1 MDDLV
6 RSVSITLSGSTRFA
20 RRPGQIPLVVAVD
33 RVIRRLSASPARP
46 LCFTSPGGQLVC
58 FALLD
63 LYALRQ
69 CLRARELRSS
79 SSSWLSFDAKRLRRL
94 RLVGLRPVS
103 RRQLDLQPPRLSAR
117 IGFVPAGPLLLE
129 TTFADRGIVAQMSV
143 AFKSTFSLGKSAP
156 AEAVA
161 PTPSN
166 ARRLSSVA
174 APAAS
179 ERKPSNRVDAS
190 RRHTMAIT
198 QDVRASLN
206 TGTPLSEARGLS
218 RHSRIESF
226 RPLPPLPPQEE
237 MLVNVGLGLLNTTLT
252 SDSEE
257 GPSSDTPSSAERV
270 VARRISLPPTI
281 TAPSLRTGTSDA
293 SSTQDRRRSSAIV
306 TGTSGSATSAQVL
319 TGVRVNVATSRRVEH
334 GRLSMSGPPSAGLR
348 ARQGSTGTAGSR
360 ERIAR
365 LRAEWSALS
374 AAEAE
379 SNGTRHGRFGPRSNS
394 MYQLKAP
401 SATSARRASSATMSD
416 GAGSRRSSTASSL
429 KPLKLEKA
437 ASHPTL
443 RPLLNKPIPAP
454 PRPTRSSARYCLRP
468 TRDFSTQTPADWDQ
482 PQSPETITS
491 GASAGERPR
500 NHRRGS
506 SWGNASHLAP
516 ATFSPSDDLAPSLP
530 PIPGHFSPSPSR
542 YGAPSPSVYSVASFE
557 TTNRAWTRASQVSRH
572 TMPLG
577 IFEDLQQ
584 IDEAASSPAPD
595 EAAATEILQDDSFAN
610 YRILPSVTE
619 MSRAPSVDA
628 DPASPPHSASATLT
642 PAARL
647 SLVSDQEAYTP
658 IITKAV
664 VTPAHSIEEAVVPIL
679 LKRDSHSSSS
689 EQGSEHSCELG
700 SPPTSVASSICSGL
714 ADLGKQEPPFVEQH
728 PQEAVPAAPTFAV
741 VFPEKASVPTT
752 ARDDVVLPVQ
762 LSARRFSETDKPI
775 PRPPRASGLSA
786 ADRAARGRSYFLVQ
800 ALMGEAPTEG
810 LVRDWAQD
818 ADSDDESDGVSL
830 LGQPTS
836 DESDAEE

>member
-1 MDDLV
+1 MA
-6 RSVSITLSGSTRFA
+6 FF
-20 RRPGQIPLVVAVD
+20 RRKAAAP
-33 RVIRRLSASPARP
+33 SAPCP
-46 LCFTSPGGQLVC
+46 
-58 FALLD
+58 
-63 LYALRQ
+63 
-69 CLRARELRSS
+69 SS
-79 SSSWLSFDAKRLRRL
+79 SGQHATTRVATSETKRKNR
-94 RLVGLRPVS
+94 
-103 RRQLDLQPPRLSAR
+103 
-117 IGFVPAGPLLLE
+117 
-129 TTFADRGIVAQMSV
+129 MSV

-166 ARRLSSVA
+166 TRRLSSMA
-174 APAAS
+174 APATS

-198 QDVRASLN
+198 EDVLASLD
-206 TGTPLSEARGLS
+206 TGTPPSQSQGIS
-218 RHSRIESF
+218 RHSRIESL
-226 RPLPPLPPQEE
+226 RPLPPLPPPEE

-257 GPSSDTPSSAERV
+257 GTSSDTPSSAEPA

-281 TAPSLRTGTSDA
+281 TAPSLRTGTSDTA
-293 SSTQDRRRSSAIV
+293 STQARRRVSAIV
-306 TGTSGSATSAQVL
+306 TSTSDSTTPAAQVL
-319 TGVRVNVATSRRVEH
+319 TSVRVDVATSRRVEH
-334 GRLSMSGPPSAGLR
+334 SRLSASGPPSAGLR

-374 AAEAE
+374 AAEVE
-379 SNGTRHGRFGPRSNS
+379 SNGMHRGRFGPRSNS
-394 MYQLKAP
+394 MYELKAP
-401 SATSARRASSATMSD
+401 SATSARRASSATISD
-416 GAGSRRSSTASSL
+416 GSGSRRSSTASSL

-468 TRDFSTQTPADWDQ
+468 TRDFSTQTPADWNQ
-482 PQSPETITS
+482 PQSPETLTG
-491 GASAGERPR
+491 GASVGERLR

-516 ATFSPSDDLAPSLP
+516 GTFSPSDDSAPSLP

-557 TTNRAWTRASQVSRH
+557 TTNRGWTRASQVSRH

-584 IDEAASSPAPD
+584 IDEAASSPIPD
-595 EAAATEILQDDSFAN
+595 EAAATEILHGDDPFAD

-628 DPASPPHSASATLT
+628 DPASPPYPSSATPT
-642 PAARL
+642 PAARS
-647 SLVSDQEAYTP
+647 SLVGDEDAYTS

-664 VTPAHSIEEAVVPIL
+664 VTPAHSIEHAVVPIL

-714 ADLGKQEPPFVEQH
+714 ADLSKQEVPLVEQH

-741 VFPEKASVPTT
+741 VFPEKALAPMT
-752 ARDDVVLPVQ
+752 ARDDVVLPAQ

-818 ADSDDESDGVSL
+818 ADSDDGSDGVSL

>member
-1 MDDLV
+1 M
-6 RSVSITLSGSTRFA
+6 
-20 RRPGQIPLVVAVD
+20 
-33 RVIRRLSASPARP
+33 
-46 LCFTSPGGQLVC
+46 
-58 FALLD
+58 
-63 LYALRQ
+63 
-69 CLRARELRSS
+69 
-79 SSSWLSFDAKRLRRL
+79 
-94 RLVGLRPVS
+94 
-103 RRQLDLQPPRLSAR
+103 
-117 IGFVPAGPLLLE
+117 
-129 TTFADRGIVAQMSV
+129 
-143 AFKSTFSLGKSAP
+143 
-156 AEAVA
+156 
-161 PTPSN
+161 
-166 ARRLSSVA
+166 A

-198 QDVRASLN
+198 EDLLASLD
-206 TGTPLSEARGLS
+206 TETPFAEVRGPS
-218 RHSRIESF
+218 RHARIESF
-226 RPLPPLPPQEE
+226 RPLPPLPPPEE
-237 MLVNVGLGLLNTTLT
+237 MLVNVGLGLLNTTFT

-257 GPSSDTPSSAERV
+257 GPSSDTPSSVERA
-270 VARRISLPPTI
+270 VARQVSLPPTI
-281 TAPSLRTGTSDA
+281 TAPSLRTGASDTA
-293 SSTQDRRRSSAIV
+293 STQDRRLGSEIV
-306 TGTSGSATSAQVL
+306 SGTSNSATSAQVL
-319 TGVRVNVATSRRVEH
+319 TGVRIDVATSRRVEH
-334 GRLSMSGPPSAGLR
+334 GQLSMSGPPPAGLR

-374 AAEAE
+374 AADVEA
-379 SNGTRHGRFGPRSNS
+379 NATRHGRVGPRSNS
-394 MYQLKAP
+394 MYELKAP
-401 SATSARRASSATMSD
+401 SATSARRASSATVSD

-454 PRPTRSSARYCLRP
+454 PRPMRSSARYCLRP

-482 PQSPETITS
+482 PQSPKTTTS
-491 GASAGERPR
+491 GASAGERQR

-516 ATFSPSDDLAPSLP
+516 GTMSPSDDVAPSLP

-557 TTNRAWTRASQVSRH
+557 TTGRGWTRASQVSRH
-572 TMPLG
+572 NMPLG

-584 IDEAASSPAPD
+584 IDEAASSPIPD
-595 EAAATEILQDDSFAN
+595 EATATEILHDDPFAD

-628 DPASPPHSASATLT
+628 DPASPPHPSSATLT

-647 SLVSDQEAYTP
+647 SLVGDDDAYTS

-664 VTPAHSIEEAVVPIL
+664 VTPAHSIEDAVVPIL

-689 EQGSEHSCELG
+689 EQGSEQSCELG
-700 SPPTSVASSICSGL
+700 SPPTSVASSICSGS
-714 ADLGKQEPPFVEQH
+714 ADLGKQEPPLEQH
-728 PQEAVPAAPTFAV
+728 LQEAVPAAPTFAV
-741 VFPEKASVPTT
+741 VFPEKVPAPMTV
-752 ARDDVVLPVQ
+752 RDDVVLPVQ

>member
-1 MDDLV
+1 M
-6 RSVSITLSGSTRFA
+6 
-20 RRPGQIPLVVAVD
+20 
-33 RVIRRLSASPARP
+33 
-46 LCFTSPGGQLVC
+46 
-58 FALLD
+58 
-63 LYALRQ
+63 
-69 CLRARELRSS
+69 
-79 SSSWLSFDAKRLRRL
+79 
-94 RLVGLRPVS
+94 
-103 RRQLDLQPPRLSAR
+103 
-117 IGFVPAGPLLLE
+117 
-129 TTFADRGIVAQMSV
+129 
-143 AFKSTFSLGKSAP
+143 AP
-156 AEAVA
+156 
-161 PTPSN
+161 
-166 ARRLSSVA
+166 
-174 APAAS
+174 PAAS
-179 ERKPSNRVDAS
+179 ERKLSKRVDAS

-198 QDVRASLN
+198 EDALASLN
-206 TGTPLSEARGLS
+206 DEAPLSNGREMS

-226 RPLPPLPPQEE
+226 RPLPPLPPPDE

-252 SDSEE
+252 SDCEE
-257 GPSSDTPSSAERV
+257 GASSDNPSSVEPA

-281 TAPSLRTGTSDA
+281 GTTGLRTGVSDA
-293 SSTQDRRRSSAIV
+293 ASTQARRRVSAIV
-306 TGTSGSATSAQVL
+306 TGTSDSATSAQVL
-319 TGVRVNVATSRRVEH
+319 TGVRVDVATSRRVEH
-334 GRLSMSGPPSAGLR
+334 GRLFTSGPPSAGLR

-360 ERIAR
+360 ERIAK
-365 LRAEWSALS
+365 LRAEWSSLS
-374 AAEAE
+374 AAEVE
-379 SNGTRHGRFGPRSNS
+379 SNGIRPGRFGPRSNS
-394 MYQLKAP
+394 MYELKAP
-401 SATSARRASSATMSD
+401 SATSARRASSSTMSD

-429 KPLKLEKA
+429 RPLKLEKA

-443 RPLLNKPIPAP
+443 RPLVNKPIPAP

-482 PQSPETITS
+482 PQSAETMTND
-491 GASAGERPR
+491 ASADERPR

-506 SWGNASHLAP
+506 NWGNASHLESGA
-516 ATFSPSDDLAPSLP
+516 FSPSDDSAPSLP

-557 TTNRAWTRASQVSRH
+557 TTNRGWTRASQVSRH
-572 TMPLG
+572 TIPLG

-584 IDEAASSPAPD
+584 IDEAASSPLPE
-595 EAAATEILQDDSFAN
+595 EAAAAVSPVLEEEARARTLVHDDPFAD

-628 DPASPPHSASATLT
+628 DPASPPHPSSATLT

-647 SLVSDQEAYTP
+647 SLVSDEEAYTS

-664 VTPAHSIEEAVVPIL
+664 VTPVHSIEDAVVPIL

-689 EQGSEHSCELG
+689 EQGSEHSCEPG

-714 ADLGKQEPPFVEQH
+714 ADLGKQEPPLEQH
-728 PQEAVPAAPTFAV
+728 LQEAVPAAPTFAV
-741 VFPEKASVPTT
+741 VFPQKAPAPTM
-752 ARDDVVLPVQ
+752 AADDAVLPVQ
-762 LSARRFSETDKPI
+762 LSARRFSEADKPI